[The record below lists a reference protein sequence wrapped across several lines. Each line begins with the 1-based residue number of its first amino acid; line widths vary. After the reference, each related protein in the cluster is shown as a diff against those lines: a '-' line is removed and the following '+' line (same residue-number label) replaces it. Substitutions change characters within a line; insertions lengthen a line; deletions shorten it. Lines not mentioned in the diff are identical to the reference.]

1 MLLTICGDGAD
12 NALLSDD
19 DASIALLSDD
29 DANIALLSGSQRN
42 PSTLRDGCYRDC
54 CLCRHHRFPQLHLQ
68 SRPSREHGNDSSL
81 RTESHCHC
89 ISYALQHAEFEH
101 VPLSHVYD
109 MNRRVVINVCRL
121 RLPCCKQVPRKYFQV
136 NSSKAQHRQHPFLPL

>member
-1 MLLTICGDGAD
+1 MALTTHCFQMMMQASHCFQMMMQTSHCFLVRRETPRRSGM
-12 NALLSDD
+12 
-19 DASIALLSDD
+19 DATEIAAS
-29 DANIALLSGSQRN
+29 AAITGS
-42 PSTLRDGCYRDC
+42 
-54 CLCRHHRFPQLHLQ
+54 HLQ

-89 ISYALQHAEFEH
+89 ISYALQQAEFEH